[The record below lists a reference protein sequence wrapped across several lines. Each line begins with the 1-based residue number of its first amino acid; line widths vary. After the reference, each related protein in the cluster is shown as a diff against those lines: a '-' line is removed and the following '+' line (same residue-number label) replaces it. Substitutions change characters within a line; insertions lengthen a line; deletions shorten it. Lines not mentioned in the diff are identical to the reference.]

1 MHKRFILL
9 VAASLMALSLVL
21 GGCTGMRPEDPKQD
35 LRQNISS
42 PAPEQTPGKL
52 RAARVE
58 LTPPPKALLFPT
70 VKNFNCM
77 DLRLGHA
84 LQLLLQSY
92 GYALDADETI
102 DLDRNVPLV
111 RISNI
116 QLDQAV
122 FRLLANTGYGFEAD
136 PDRKVVRVV
145 SAVTKTWRVPVL
157 NLAENATVDLIAGGE
172 QTNEDSSG
180 FSAKTGNTS
189 GKQDKAKGIRLQ
201 TNSVIKDPW
210 TDIQKY
216 VQGFLTKNTGR
227 LLVDRLSGI
236 VTVTDKP
243 RVVKAVDEYLTKVIE
258 TTSRQV
264 ALEITIMEVN
274 LYDSSKLGVD
284 WTKLA
289 GVVGNGWRT
298 GLNISGAPA
307 AAISPEPG
315 GGGSSLMVGF
325 GDVSAVIGAL
335 STYGRVNMVA
345 KPHMR
350 VINNSTAQM
359 FVGEATPFLSRY
371 QNINSGQSY
380 DQTVETGVVRT
391 GVALSVT
398 PSVGEDGSVQ
408 LSVVPSM
415 SDLVKIVTFQPTTSA
430 QVSRPEVTTREL
442 RTQIM
447 LMSGQTVVMGG
458 LIYEKT
464 LNEDKGLPELVK
476 IPWVGAAF
484 GNQSKSANKIELVI
498 SIRPVV
504 VGPADE
510 GA

>member
-1 MHKRFILL
+1 
-9 VAASLMALSLVL
+9 
-21 GGCTGMRPEDPKQD
+21 MRGEEPKADITQKT
-35 LRQNISS
+35 SA

-52 RAARVE
+52 KAARVE
-58 LTPPPKALLFPT
+58 LTPPPRALLFPT
-70 VKNFNCM
+70 VKNFSCM

-84 LQLLLQSY
+84 LQMLLQSY

-111 RISNI
+111 RISNLP
-116 QLDQAV
+116 LDQAV

-136 PDRKVVRVV
+136 PDRKVVRVL
-145 SAVTKTWRVPVL
+145 SAITKSWRVPVL
-157 NLAENATVDLIAGGE
+157 NLAESATVDLIAGGE
-172 QTNEDSSG
+172 QTSEDSSG
-180 FSAKTGNTS
+180 FNAKTGSTA

-210 TDIQKY
+210 ADIQKY
-216 VQGFLTKNTGR
+216 VQGFLTKATGR
-227 LLVDRLSGI
+227 LMVDRLSGI

-243 RVVKAVDEYLTKVIE
+243 RVIHAIDEYLTKVIE
-258 TTSRQV
+258 TLSRQV
-264 ALEITIMEVN
+264 SLEITIMEVN
-274 LYDSSKLGVD
+274 LNDTHNWGVD
-284 WTKLA
+284 WSKLA

-298 GLNISGAPA
+298 GLSISGAPA
-307 AAISPEPG
+307 AALTPEPG
-315 GGGSSLMVGF
+315 GGGSTLMVGF

-345 KPHMR
+345 KPRMR
-350 VINNSTAQM
+350 VTNNSTAQM

-415 SDLVKIVTFQPTTSA
+415 SDLVKIVTFQPTKDA
-430 QVSRPEVTTREL
+430 QVSRPDVTTREL
-442 RTQIM
+442 RTQII

-458 LIYEKT
+458 LIYEKS
-464 LNEDKGLPELVK
+464 LSEDKGLPELVK
-476 IPWVGAAF
+476 IPWVGGAF
-484 GNQSKSANKIELVI
+484 GNQSKTANKIELVI

-504 VGPADE
+504 VGPSDE